1 MAQVRLRHS
10 TDGESGSHSSMHG
23 HGIPEPIGLEY
34 IGSSLV
40 SAGYSCHFRGNNE
53 LTISSASES
62 ARLCLFSALSCEY
75 PGVIDAAQRAK
86 ARGETTVLGGYQASG
101 YQDDLADGPFDY
113 VVIGEGEEVAPAI
126 AKAVIRGDTSD
137 LYGFESRTVGSVHI
151 IRALRITDLDAL
163 PEPLREQ
170 ERLAQYRI
178 YDLMWPPA
186 SQQQNTA
193 LILGS
198 RGCANDC
205 DFCASSTVWGRG
217 IRPRSTDRVV
227 KELQALK
234 SDFGTNTVVFI
245 DQSLG
250 QAKRWTLGLC
260 DAIKSAGLAIHWYH
274 QSNLTI
280 HRDVIRA
287 MAEAGCSKIGF
298 GLEGI
303 SPRAI
308 SIIKPANPCDI
319 DSINSL
325 FDYCNSLGL
334 FVKVYLMI
342 GFPWETEEIV
352 REYFEWL
359 PRIRT
364 NQIKISY
371 LTPFPG
377 TSTWARFKNQLITS
391 NWDDFDTV
399 RMPVVHNPNISAK
412 RYHEIRAALF
422 RSFYGSDTYADL
434 TQQMLAVYPDYIKCY
449 REFADYLRQFNM
461 VSDDAPWLEWVR
473 YSQVSKV
480 SAAVQR

>member
-1 MAQVRLRHS
+1 V
-10 TDGESGSHSSMHG
+10 DFHG
-23 HGIPEPIGLEY
+23 HGRPEPIGLEY
-34 IGSSLV
+34 IAGSLAL
-40 SAGYSCHFRGNNE
+40 AGYSCHFRSNNE
-53 LTISSASES
+53 FVLSSASEP
-62 ARLCLFSALSCEY
+62 ACLCLFSALSCEY
-75 PGVIDAAQRAK
+75 LDVIDAAKRAK
-86 ARGETTVLGGYQASG
+86 ARGDITVLGGYQASG
-101 YQDDLADGPFDY
+101 SQDDLTDGPFDY

-126 AKAVIRGDTSD
+126 AKAVIRGDSSD
-137 LYGFESRTVGSVHI
+137 LYGFESRTVGSVRI
-151 IRALRITDLDAL
+151 IRAPRITDLDAL
-163 PEPLREQ
+163 PEPLRAK
-170 ERLAQYRI
+170 ERLVKYRI

-193 LILGS
+193 LVLGS

-217 IRPRSTDRVV
+217 IRLRSTDRVV
-227 KELQALK
+227 KELQDLK

-250 QAKRWTLGLC
+250 QAKRWTLDLC
-260 DAIKSAGLAIHWYH
+260 DAIKSANLGIHWYH

-319 DSINSL
+319 DSVNSL

-352 REYFEWL
+352 KEYFEWL
-359 PRIRT
+359 PRIRA
-364 NQIKISY
+364 NQVKISY
-371 LTPFPG
+371 VTPFPG
-377 TSTWARFKNQLITS
+377 TRDWARFRKQLITS
-391 NWDDFDTV
+391 NWCDFDTV
-399 RMPVVHNPNISAK
+399 RMPVVHNPNISVE
-412 RYHEIRAALF
+412 RYHEIRAELF
-422 RSFYGSDTYADL
+422 RSFYGSPTYADL
-434 TQQMLAVYPDYIKCY
+434 TRRMLRAHPHYIDSY
-449 REFADYLRQFNM
+449 LEFADYLHQFAM
-461 VSDDAPWLEWVR
+461 VSGDAPWLGWVR
-473 YSQVSKV
+473 YGQGLNVSV
-480 SAAVQR
+480 ATGR